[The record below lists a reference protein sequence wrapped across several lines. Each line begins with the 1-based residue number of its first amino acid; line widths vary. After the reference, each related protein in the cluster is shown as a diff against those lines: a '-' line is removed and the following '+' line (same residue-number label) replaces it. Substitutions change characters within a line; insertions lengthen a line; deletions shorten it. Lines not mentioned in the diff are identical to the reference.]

1 MYFSRQIVITMPET
15 CSSKMEPSIETI
27 IDKKLEL
34 LEERM
39 EAYEGMF
46 AFTFAALTLC
56 IFIWGF
62 IALQILFS
70 CEAYA
75 EKNNMKTRDCMLSFN
90 KVYMVIL
97 MGVRDWLSRLIE
109 GRH

>member
-1 MYFSRQIVITMPET
+1 MQDSPET
-15 CSSKMEPSIETI
+15 CCNKMEPSIEAI
-27 IDKKLEL
+27 IDKKLKI
-34 LEERM
+34 LEDRM
-39 EAYEGMF
+39 EAYESMF
-46 AFTFAALTLC
+46 VFNFVFLHLC
-56 IFIWGF
+56 IFVWGF

-97 MGVRDWLSRLIE
+97 MGLRDWLSRLIE
-109 GRH
+109 GRGC